1 MTFQSYIGPSGR
13 PFNIVDIPS
22 NASLVELYD
31 RYIMIDYQLGMFA
44 DMVPGT
50 DIEAEQQQLQ
60 ELALLDAQV
69 GLLHLA
75 MKKPISTVED
85 MKVMINLWDKE
96 VIQGQDISELTAPVS
111 LAKQIFDF
119 AETL

>member
-1 MTFQSYIGPSGR
+1 
-13 PFNIVDIPS
+13 
-22 NASLVELYD
+22 
-31 RYIMIDYQLGMFA
+31 
-44 DMVPGT
+44 
-50 DIEAEQQQLQ
+50 
-60 ELALLDAQV
+60 V